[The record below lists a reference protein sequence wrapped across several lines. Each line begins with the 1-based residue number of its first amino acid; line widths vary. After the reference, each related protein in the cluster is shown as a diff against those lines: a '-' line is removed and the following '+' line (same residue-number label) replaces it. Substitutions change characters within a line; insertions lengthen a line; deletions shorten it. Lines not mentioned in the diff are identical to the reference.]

1 MLEFF
6 ANASVLPFSVALGMM
21 VGLFVIELFATVI
34 GFHPIDSFLPDFDA
48 HIDAGA
54 EGAGL
59 EMHGL
64 GLGAVLGWFHFGRV
78 PALLILSLGLAGFG
92 TVGTLGQL
100 FAHKWMGAYLP
111 LLIIVPLGVLGAVV
125 LTRYGGLVLAQIMP
139 RDESNVVSR
148 DKFVGQVAKIVHGTA
163 SHERKAEAC
172 LVDAYGISHYFLV
185 QPAADQTAI
194 GQGEEVL
201 IVAAEE
207 AHYVVV
213 RANVDVDGSV

>member
-48 HIDAGA
+48 DAGA

-59 EMHGL
+59 EMQGWGFGSL
-64 GLGAVLGWFHFGRV
+64 LGWFHFGRV

-111 LLIIVPLGVLGAVV
+111 LLMIVPLGILGAVL

-148 DKFVGQVAKIVHGTA
+148 DKFVGQLAKIVHGTA
-163 SHERKAEAC
+163 SQERKAEAC
-172 LVDAYGISHYFLV
+172 LVDAHGISHYFLV
-185 QPAADQTAI
+185 QPAADQTEIA
-194 GQGEEVL
+194 QGEEVL

-213 RANVDVDGSV
+213 RANVDVESAV

>member
-1 MLEFF
+1 MLDFF
-6 ANASVLPFSVALGMM
+6 ANASVLPFSVALGIMA
-21 VGLFVIELFATVI
+21 GLFVIELFATVV

-59 EMHGL
+59 EMHGW
-64 GLGAVLGWFHFGRV
+64 GFGAVLGWFHFGRV
-78 PALLILSLGLAGFG
+78 PALLIVSLGLAGFG
-92 TVGTLGQL
+92 TAGTLVQL

-111 LLIIVPLGVLGAVV
+111 LWMVVPLGVVGAVL
-125 LTRYGGLVLAQIMP
+125 LTRYGGMGLAQIMP

-148 DKFVGQVAKIVHGTA
+148 AKFVGQVATVVHGTA
-163 SHERKAEAC
+163 SVGRKAEAR
-172 LVDAYGISHYFLV
+172 LIDAHGISHYFLV
-185 QPAADQTAI
+185 EPALDQTAI

-201 IVAAEE
+201 IVSAEE

-213 RANVDVDGSV
+213 RAKVDVEGSV